1 MDDIWNKIVR
11 AKDLLRRRLL
21 FIGWL
26 THLLEKHNI
35 KPILVGGNA
44 LEFYTLGRYSTYDI
58 DLVSS
63 GRNIIDKELRKKGFK
78 KTGRHWYNENIDIS
92 VEIPDTILAG
102 SLDKVETIEID
113 GLKVYVIS
121 KEDLIIDRLNAYV
134 YWKSIEDGRWAKTI
148 MILYYDELDWNYLNT
163 RATEE

>member
-63 GRNIIDKELRKKGFK
+63 GRDIIDKELRKKGFK
-78 KTGRHWYNENIDIS
+78 KTGRHWYNE
-92 VEIPDTILAG
+92 
-102 SLDKVETIEID
+102 KIEARSRE
-113 GLKVYVIS
+113 K
-121 KEDLIIDRLNAYV
+121 
-134 YWKSIEDGRWAKTI
+134 
-148 MILYYDELDWNYLNT
+148 
-163 RATEE
+163 